1 MVSITSIPLYFV
13 FQSKLKDDLTWS
25 FYIGASLVIIGIIGE
40 AIADHQLY
48 IYKERVKEERRL
60 AKSTLIG

>member
-1 MVSITSIPLYFV
+1 LVSITSIPLYFV

-40 AIADHQLY
+40 AIADQQLY
-48 IYKERVKEERRL
+48 NYKERVKEERRL

>member
-25 FYIGASLVIIGIIGE
+25 FYIGALLVFIGIIGE
-40 AIADHQLY
+40 AIADQQLY
-48 IYKERVKEERRL
+48 NYKERVKEERRL
-60 AKSTLIG
+60 AKSNLIG